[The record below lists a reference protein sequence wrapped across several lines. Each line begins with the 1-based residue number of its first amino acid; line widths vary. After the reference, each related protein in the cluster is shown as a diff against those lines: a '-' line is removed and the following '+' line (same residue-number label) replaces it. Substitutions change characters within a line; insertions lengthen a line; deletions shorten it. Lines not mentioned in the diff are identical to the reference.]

1 MPCFARDSGELENVC
16 LGWHLGKIG
25 QDGAS
30 CCGLLV
36 VKLVVKRGRLT
47 TKDFKYTYQTL

>member
-1 MPCFARDSGELENVC
+1 MC

>member
-1 MPCFARDSGELENVC
+1 MRVLAGF
-16 LGWHLGKIG
+16 LGQG
-25 QDGAS
+25 GAS

-47 TKDFKYTYQTL
+47 TKDYIL

>member
-1 MPCFARDSGELENVC
+1 MV
-16 LGWHLGKIG
+16 

-36 VKLVVKRGRLT
+36 VKLVVNWEFLLLRYFRLSILLISSILESNQVAT
-47 TKDFKYTYQTL
+47 